1 MMGIIMDFFKFMTD
15 WGIWDIIG
23 LIVALVPS
31 VLVIIYLFPRKA
43 IQNFYIDTKIASVNP
58 TYPKVVAV
66 ELRNHTNDPIYITS
80 QGFKFG
86 DTIEPSPHGA
96 KDAATGV
103 YEIKFEGRQAGILS
117 EIDILVRP
125 NQVVSTW
132 IPVDPAVSD
141 QSLSNGLRNRTVGIL
156 RLKCQRISSRP
167 YRFTK
172 LKILV

>member
-1 MMGIIMDFFKFMTD
+1 MGFFQFMAD

-23 LIVALVPS
+23 LIVALIPS
-31 VLVIIYLFPRKA
+31 VLVVIYLFPRKT
-43 IQNFYIDTKIASVNP
+43 IENFYIDTKIASVNP

-66 ELRNHTNDPIYITS
+66 ELRNHTKDPIYLIS
-80 QGFKFG
+80 QGFIFS
-86 DTIEPSPHGA
+86 DTIQPSPHGA

-117 EIDILVRP
+117 EIDTLVRP

-132 IPVDPAVSD
+132 IPVDPAISN
-141 QSLSNGLRNRTVGIL
+141 QSLTDALINRNVGIL

-167 YRFTK
+167 HRFRK
-172 LKILV
+172 LKIPV